1 MQIENK
7 KKKTHDSLHG
17 TSSIAIKIIASDTS
31 QWLSTATEV
40 IRELAAGAGCWR
52 KIENG
57 RRRAEE

>member
-7 KKKTHDSLHG
+7 KKKLMIHYMEQVA
-17 TSSIAIKIIASDTS
+17 IAIKIIASDTS